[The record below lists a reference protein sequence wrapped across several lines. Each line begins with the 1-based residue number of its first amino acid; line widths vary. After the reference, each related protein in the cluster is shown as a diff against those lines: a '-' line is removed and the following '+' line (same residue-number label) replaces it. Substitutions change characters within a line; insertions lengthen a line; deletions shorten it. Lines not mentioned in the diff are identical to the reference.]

1 MSTIPITSGRSF
13 EIVTEDEMWA
23 IRAAKSER
31 LGHPRVKEAVRF
43 LFGKRDGDAVKVKVH
58 DPKRLRQMRL
68 SARGFANRRGY
79 NVTTFHKA
87 GWLYIQR
94 ADD

>member
-1 MSTIPITSGRSF
+1 MSTIPITSGRQF
-13 EIVTEDEMWA
+13 EPVSADEMWA
-23 IRAAKSER
+23 IRQAKSER
-31 LGHPRVKEAVRF
+31 IGHASVKEAVRF
-43 LFGKRDGDAVKVKVH
+43 LFGKRDGDAVKVKVLE
-58 DPKRLRQMRL
+58 PKRLRMMRL